1 MFAGRGVVSPAGV
14 FLPSEEEQQMEAV
27 QGSALLV
34 YALVAVI
41 ALIVLIAKFKMNPFI
56 VLIVVSLLLGLSVG
70 MPMGNIV
77 KAFETGVGNALGHI
91 ALVVGLGTML
101 GKMMAESG
109 GAERIANTMIKAFG
123 EKNVHW
129 AMMTVAFIVGLPVFF
144 EVGFVLLVPIAFNV
158 AKRTGT
164 NMVLVGIPMVA
175 GLSVVHGLIPPHPA
189 ALLAVT
195 AYSADIGRT
204 ILFALIV
211 GIPTAIIAGPIFGK
225 LISKVVIPDPDNPL
239 ISQFVDDSKK
249 GRELPGFGI
258 TLFTI
263 LLPVALMLIG
273 SWADLFFAPKTF
285 ANDFLRLIGNS
296 VIALLIA
303 TLVSFWTFGRARGF
317 GADQILKFSNE
328 CLAPIASIT
337 LVVGAGAGF
346 GRILMDGG
354 VSKAIVG
361 IATDAH
367 LSPLILGWFVA
378 ALIRVATGSAT
389 VAMTTACGIVAP
401 IVSTVGGVRPE
412 LMVLATGAGSLILS
426 HVNDGGFWLVK
437 EYFNM
442 TVPQTFKTWTVME
455 TLVSVLALLF
465 TLALATVV

>member
-1 MFAGRGVVSPAGV
+1 
-14 FLPSEEEQQMEAV
+14 MEAV

-56 VLIVVSLLLGLSVG
+56 VLIVVSLVLGLAVG
-70 MPMGNIV
+70 MPMGGIV
-77 KAFETGVGNALGHI
+77 KAFETGVGGALGHI

-109 GAERIANTMIKAFG
+109 GAERIANTMIQAFG

-204 ILFALIV
+204 ILYALIV

-225 LISKVVIPDPDNPL
+225 LISKVVIPNPDNPL
-239 ISQFVDDSKK
+239 VSQFVDESKK
-249 GRELPGFGI
+249 DRQLPGFGV

-317 GADQILKFSNE
+317 GADQILKFTNE

-367 LSPLILGWFVA
+367 LSPLLLGWFVA